1 MEKKQDGCSATDCLH
16 LRHRTDAMGASMM
29 PVYQT
34 SAFSH
39 STAEELEQI
48 FSSRKPGF
56 TYSRVG
62 NPTVNAFENQMAR
75 LEGGLSAT
83 ACASGSAAIACCFMT
98 LLKTGDNVVVP
109 TGLYGGTLNWLKDLE
124 AFGIK
129 TRFVEDFTAENVAA
143 AIDEQ
148 TRMVF
153 TEIISNPKLE
163 VVDVKDLA
171 DTAHSAGIPL
181 VVDATAVTPA
191 LMRPIAFGAD
201 IVIHSSSKYIN
212 GNGSAV
218 SGVIVDGGRF
228 PWKKSGKF
236 DDVLPCQKFGPA
248 AFTAKLRNT
257 IWQDIGACLSPV
269 HAWLNLSGLETLPLR
284 MKTICENA
292 LALAEFLEKRDEIE
306 SVNYPG
312 LKSSPWHGQT
322 EQFAHHRG
330 GGILT
335 VRLGSKARAFQFIN
349 QLKLAL
355 DLPNIGDTKTLVLH
369 PASTIFI
376 HSDQPA
382 REAAGVFEDTVR
394 ISAGLEEIDDI
405 ISDFKQALE
414 SLD

>member
-1 MEKKQDGCSATDCLH
+1 MEKKQDCCSATAYLH
-16 LRHRTDAMGASMM
+16 LKHRVDAMGASMM

-48 FSSRKPGF
+48 FKNQKPGF

-98 LLKTGDNVVVP
+98 LLKSGDNVVVP

-124 AFGIK
+124 DFGI
-129 TRFVEDFTAENVAA
+129 TTHFVEAFTAENVAA
-143 AIDEQ
+143 AIDEK
-148 TRMVF
+148 TRLVF

-163 VVDVKDLA
+163 VVDVKALA
-171 DTAHSAGIPL
+171 GATHNAGIPL

-201 IVIHSSSKYIN
+201 IVVHSSSKYIN
-212 GNGSAV
+212 GNGSGV
-218 SGVIVDGGRF
+218 SGVIVDSGRF

-236 DDVLPCQKFGPA
+236 DEVLPCQRFGPA

-257 IWQDIGACLSPV
+257 IWQDVGACLSPV

-292 LALAEFLEKRDEIE
+292 QALAEFLEAQDGIE
-306 SVNYPG
+306 EVNYPG
-312 LKSSPWHGQT
+312 LASSPWHGHT
-322 EQFAHHRG
+322 DQFAHHRG
-330 GGILT
+330 GGLLT
-335 VRLGSKARAFQFIN
+335 VRLGSKARAFQLIN
-349 QLKLAL
+349 HLKLTL
-355 DLPNIGDTKTLVLH
+355 NLPNIGDTKTLVLH
-369 PASTIFI
+369 PASTIFV
-376 HSDQPA
+376 HSDQKA
-382 REAAGVFEDTVR
+382 REAAGVYDDTVR
-394 ISAGLEEIDDI
+394 ISVGLEDIKDI
-405 ISDFKQALE
+405 ISDFVQALE